1 VKAARAGSTLLFPVG
16 HEKVPHLV
24 LVLTDPA
31 GPSDIVV
38 VTAVVSEKPFT
49 DKTVTLNVG
58 DHPFIRWPSNV
69 DYGWSRFLPT
79 KKLRRGTP
87 QEALR
92 DEILARVRAGL
103 LASSHT
109 ANELVSYC
117 RPIFEPIDDAD

>member
-1 VKAARAGSTLLFPVG
+1 VKLVGAGSTLLFPVG
-16 HEKVPHLV
+16 HQHVPHLI

-38 VTAVVSEKPFT
+38 VTAVVSEKSFT

-69 DYGWSRFLPT
+69 DYGWSRFVPAKRL
-79 KKLRRGTP
+79 LRGTP
-87 QEALR
+87 QEELSDA
-92 DEILARVRAGL
+92 ILARVRAGL

-117 RPIFEPIDDAD
+117 RPIFEPIDEES

>member
-1 VKAARAGSTLLFPVG
+1 MTAVRAGSAFLFPVG
-16 HEKVPHLV
+16 HKDVPHLV

-58 DHPFIRWPSNV
+58 DHPFIRRPSNV
-69 DYGWSRFLPT
+69 DYGWSRFLPAM
-79 KKLRRGTP
+79 KLLRGKP
-87 QEALR
+87 QEDLN
-92 DEILARVRAGL
+92 DEVLARVRDGL

-109 ANELVSYC
+109 TNELVSYC
-117 RPIFEPIDDAD
+117 RPIFALYDSRD